1 MHIKLFDQ
9 IEHEKI
15 KNIPQKIKVHDI
27 LWKAIDLLIV
37 DNATGKGILHCKE
50 RGRYWFL
57 CRLYR

>member
-27 LWKAIDLLIV
+27 LWQAIDLLTF
-37 DNATGKGILHCKE
+37 DNATGKGLSHCKE
-50 RGRYWFL
+50 RGRY
-57 CRLYR
+57 